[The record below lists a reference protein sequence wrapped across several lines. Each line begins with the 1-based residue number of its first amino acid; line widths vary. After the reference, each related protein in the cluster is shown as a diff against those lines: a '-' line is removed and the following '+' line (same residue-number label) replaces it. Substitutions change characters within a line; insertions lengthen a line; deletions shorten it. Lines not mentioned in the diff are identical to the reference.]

1 MLGDGVRVFLH
12 RVLSVET
19 HTKKGDVSEPKTLV
33 MAELYR
39 PAART
44 HTHNPYHA
52 APALA

>member
-44 HTHNPYHA
+44 HNPYHA